1 MDFHFIR
8 IISFDSDLI
17 LENKLN
23 PFVPLSLIK
32 SRIAKTK
39 EEESSKEVSQD
50 GSKMKSDSTKS
61 DLQQMQSLR
70 KILDKEKSA
79 KEGKENDVSEAT
91 RALLSRDKKKSIDK
105 GMVQKNP
112 IVFSSNHFP
121 AEFFNPKSCATSAA
135 QR

>member
-1 MDFHFIR
+1 M
-8 IISFDSDLI
+8 
-17 LENKLN
+17 
-23 PFVPLSLIK
+23 SLIK

-39 EEESSKEVSQD
+39 EEESSKEDSQD

-105 GMVQKNP
+105 GMVRKKP
-112 IVFSSNHFP
+112 IVSLKSV
-121 AEFFNPKSCATSAA
+121 FNRIFQT
-135 QR
+135 

>member
-1 MDFHFIR
+1 M
-8 IISFDSDLI
+8 
-17 LENKLN
+17 
-23 PFVPLSLIK
+23 SLIK

-39 EEESSKEVSQD
+39 EEESSKEDSQD

-91 RALLSRDKKKSIDK
+91 RALLSRDKKKLIDK
-105 GMVQKNP
+105 GMVRKNP
-112 IVFSSNHFP
+112 IVSSNQFST
-121 AEFFNPKSCATSAA
+121 EFFKPESCATSAT

>member
-1 MDFHFIR
+1 MEFHLIG
-8 IISFDSDLI
+8 ILSFYSDLI
-17 LENKLN
+17 WKNKLN
-23 PFVPLSLIK
+23 PFLPLSLIK

-39 EEESSKEVSQD
+39 EEESSKEDSQD

-105 GMVQKNP
+105 GMVRKIPLFLQ
-112 IVFSSNHFP
+112 ISF
-121 AEFFNPKSCATSAA
+121 
-135 QR
+135 

>member
-1 MDFHFIR
+1 M
-8 IISFDSDLI
+8 
-17 LENKLN
+17 
-23 PFVPLSLIK
+23 SLIK

-39 EEESSKEVSQD
+39 EEESSKEDSQD

-105 GMVQKNP
+105 G
-112 IVFSSNHFP
+112 IVRKIPNDTIVSSNQFSTKI
-121 AEFFNPKSCATSAA
+121 FQT
-135 QR
+135 